1 MRLADFSWL
10 MAGVL
15 LNAFAQLG
23 LKFATGSTGV
33 IQGRWQDFW
42 NAGQQLAG
50 NLSFWLAL
58 GAYGISVVVWIVGL
72 SRVPVSQA
80 YPVLSVGYVV
90 AAFLAW
96 FLFGEVVGLVRWA
109 GIGLII
115 AGVILVSSSRA

>member
-15 LNAFAQLG
+15 LNACAQLG
-23 LKFATGSTGV
+23 LKIATGSTGV
-33 IQGRWQDFW
+33 IQGNWQNLW
-42 NAGQQLAG
+42 SAAQQLAASR
-50 NLSFWLAL
+50 SFWLAL
-58 GAYGISVVVWIVGL
+58 AAYGVSVVVWIVGL

-96 FLFGEVVGLVRWA
+96 FMLGEVIGLARWA

-115 AGVILVSSSRA
+115 AGVLLVSRPNA